1 MPLRDHGLYFEFR
14 LHIYTCVCSL
24 IKFTFMPASQHLSQ
38 FSDFIVPYSGPKLK
52 NQNLPIDVNIRN
64 RKFRYDFT
72 LRLKSRAA
80 FYKISSARAFL
91 HCGSSRENQVSSF
104 LEMILWFWTV
114 VCHSIVLSTQ
124 ITSNHLHQSYNDT
137 QPTLFCDSISQSVSD
152 HEFNLSCTDCPELQL
167 QRKNVRST
175 KSHYVQHWLRKWFG
189 SVRQHAIFL
198 SNDNSDLCCHMTQ

>member
-1 MPLRDHGLYFEFR
+1 MSTLETENFDMILPYVWSRVLPF
-14 LHIYTCVCSL
+14 
-24 IKFTFMPASQHLSQ
+24 IKYPVPVHF
-38 FSDFIVPYSGPKLK
+38 FIAAVHVRTRSPVP
-52 NQNLPIDVNIRN
+52 
-64 RKFRYDFT
+64 
-72 LRLKSRAA
+72 
-80 FYKISSARAFL
+80 
-91 HCGSSRENQVSSF
+91 SF

-114 VCHSIVLSTQ
+114 VCHSMVLSTQ

-198 SNDNSDLCCHMTQ
+198 SNDNSNLCCHMTQ